1 MASSLF
7 TALSGLK
14 AHEDWLT
21 VIGNNISNTN
31 TPGFKSSRATFSDLF
46 SQTLRFASLPSGN
59 LGGRNPVQV
68 GSGVQLADIGRDF
81 GQGALN
87 NTGRTFDLALNGKGF
102 FVVNDGVR
110 NLYTRVGT
118 FGLDGNSRVVDQR
131 TGFLV
136 QDPSGSPITIDTN
149 EVLPPQATGSVSF
162 AGNLPAEVTGPLAQE
177 LTTTSGLTEGSPAQL
192 TGTVDGSGGLAIPA
206 GETWTMD
213 IVVDG
218 GAPQQIAFTGPGPY
232 TTTDFVNAIN
242 ALGAGVTATDVGGFL
257 ELTTQRTGQVA
268 SIKVQPGAP
277 GRDLAGLIGLST
289 SLVTGSETTASLT
302 TPLNSLP
309 SNITDYVP
317 GDVIN
322 ISGVDGDGTPISA
335 SFAFGPTPPAEDGTT
350 VGDLVNFIDN
360 LYTTATASF
369 DATSGQILL
378 TSDVTGQSGLTMAMA
393 DGTPSIKTN
402 WPEHAFVATT
412 VGTGPDVATTAIEV
426 YDQSGAAHTMTFSYE
441 RQDDGSWNVTP
452 TLPNGSVSPATISGL
467 RFNDDGTVQSLP
479 ANTSVSVTFPGQS
492 STQTIALD
500 LGSPAML
507 DGLTQFG
514 EPSSLFVEAQ
524 DGFGVGSLAN
534 MSVNSNGDVQG
545 FYSNG
550 QIQILGEIGVA
561 TFVNDNG
568 LEEVGDNLWSETAN
582 SGARTIGKG
591 ATGTAAQV
599 VAGALEASNVEIAGE
614 FVNLIEAQR
623 GFQANARMI
632 STTDE
637 VLAELVNLL

>member
-31 TPGFKSSRATFSDLF
+31 TPGYKSSRATFSDLF
-46 SQTLRFASLPSGN
+46 SQTMRFASLPSSN
-59 LGGRNPVQV
+59 LGGRNPMQV

-102 FVVNDGVR
+102 FVVTDGVR

-118 FGLDGNSRVVDQR
+118 FGLDGDSRLVDQR

-136 QDPSGSPITIDTN
+136 QDPSGSAITIDTN
-149 EVLPPQATGSVSF
+149 QVLPPQPTGNVAFS
-162 AGNLPAEVTGPLAQE
+162 GNLPAEVTGPLAQE
-177 LTTTSGLTEGSPAQL
+177 LTTTSGLSEGTAAQL

-213 IVVDG
+213 LVIDA
-218 GAPQQIAFTGPGPY
+218 GAPQQVAFTGPGPY
-232 TTTDFVNAIN
+232 TTSDFVTAIN
-242 ALGAGVTATDVGGFL
+242 GLGAGVTATDVGGFL
-257 ELTTQRTGQVA
+257 ELTTDRTGNVA

-277 GRDLAGLIGLST
+277 GQDLAGLIGLPT
-289 SLVTGSETTASLT
+289 SLVTGTESTSSLT
-302 TPLNSLP
+302 TPLNSMPTNLA
-309 SNITDYVP
+309 DYVP

-322 ISGVDGDGTPISA
+322 ISGIDGDGGPISA
-335 SFAFGPTPPAEDGTT
+335 SFVFGPTAPAEDGTT
-350 VGDLVNFIDN
+350 VGDLVSFIDG
-360 LYTTATASF
+360 LYSTATASF
-369 DATSGQILL
+369 DATTGQILL
-378 TSDVTGQSGLTMAMA
+378 TSDVTGQSNLTMSLA

-402 WPEHAFVATT
+402 WPQHALVATT
-412 VGTGPDVATTAIEV
+412 VGTGPDTTTTAIEV
-426 YDQSGAAHTMTFSYE
+426 YDQSGAAHTMTFTFE
-441 RQDDGSWNVTP
+441 RQDDGSWNINS
-452 TLPNGSVSPATISGL
+452 TLPNGTTTPATMTGL
-467 RFNDDGTVQSLP
+467 RFNDDGTVQTLP
-479 ANTSVSVTFPGQS
+479 VATNLTVTFPGQS
-492 STQTIALD
+492 STQGMTLD
-500 LGSPAML
+500 LGLPATL
-507 DGLTQFG
+507 AGLTSFG
-514 EPSSLFVEAQ
+514 EPSSIFIESQ

-534 MSVNSNGDVQG
+534 LSVNSNGDVQG

-550 QIQILGEIGVA
+550 QIQILGEIGIA
-561 TFVNDNG
+561 TFVNDHG

-591 ATGTAAQV
+591 ATGTAGQV
-599 VAGALEASNVEIAGE
+599 VAGALEASNVEVAEE